1 MKDDIMF
8 KPLCLA
14 LALILS
20 PAPLALAQE
29 GGTPAADTPAVE
41 TPAPAPSTT
50 LRAGDI
56 APDGTKVKCRSVK
69 VIGTRFPK
77 RECKSEAAWKKFDE
91 YTNANAK
98 RATDRL
104 QRNGNAE

>member
-1 MKDDIMF
+1 
-8 KPLCLA
+8 
-14 LALILS
+14 
-20 PAPLALAQE
+20 
-29 GGTPAADTPAVE
+29 
-41 TPAPAPSTT
+41 
-50 LRAGDI
+50 
-56 APDGTKVKCRSVK
+56 VK